1 MGTVVKTYSG
11 YRNVK
16 SIGSGGFGRVYKYTD
31 QIVVKEEF
39 KVCVKYVP

>member
-16 SIGSGGFGRVYKYTD
+16 FIGSGGFGRVYKYTKT
-31 QIVVKEEF
+31 VVKEEF
-39 KVCVKYVP
+39 KVCCISFL